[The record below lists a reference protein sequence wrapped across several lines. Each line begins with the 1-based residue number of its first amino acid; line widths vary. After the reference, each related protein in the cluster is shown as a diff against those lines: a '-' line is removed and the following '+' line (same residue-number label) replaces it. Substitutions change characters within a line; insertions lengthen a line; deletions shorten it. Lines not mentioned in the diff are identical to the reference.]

1 MDERIFPTEL
11 QSGDVITSD
20 PRRDFHVRT
29 VALDDF
35 GDVVI
40 NDGTPDRVR
49 IDREQTVTITP
60 RQAATSS

>member
-1 MDERIFPTEL
+1 MPDPRIFPTEL
-11 QSGDVITSD
+11 HIGDVITSD
-20 PRRDFHVRT
+20 PRRDFPVRT

-40 NDGTPDRVR
+40 NDHAPDRVR

-60 RQAATSS
+60 RTAA

>member
-1 MDERIFPTEL
+1 MVDPRIFPTEL
-11 QSGDVITSD
+11 QPGDVITSD

-29 VALDDF
+29 VTVDDF

-40 NDGTPDRVR
+40 NDHAPDRIR

-60 RQAATSS
+60 RTA